1 MLTSR
6 EVVLISGRLRRAVL
20 LAAASLLGACT
31 LPWQQLK
38 LPGPVPPEAGPAPI
52 AKANR
57 SPGSPLTPGAAE
69 VSGPQVSAGS
79 GQFTGSPEP
88 RPSPGAANS
97 KDGVTLNFAGAS
109 IAEAARSILG
119 DILGVNYTVSDK
131 VRGSITI
138 QTVRPIPKDALLGVF
153 ETMLSGE
160 GAAISVDNGV
170 YRILPSNDA
179 VSAAAILARGAR
191 RLPGVN
197 AQVVVLRFV
206 AAAEMERIIKSM
218 APQATILRTDPARN
232 LLVVAGT
239 RGDLDSI
246 MDAVSTFDVDWMRGM
261 SFGLFPIETN
271 DPDAIAQ
278 ELDTVFANDQESP
291 IKGMVRFVASR
302 RLKAILVITSRPEYL
317 KKAETW
323 VRRLDMVGR
332 ATEKQ
337 VHVYHIQNRP
347 AVELAQLLQRIYGGQ
362 EQGRVGSLTRATMAT
377 VSTGGPLP
385 DAIST
390 QPTFLPGAP
399 GIPATTALPPAP
411 ITGPAPVLDIAPPIG
426 PPGAARPPVA
436 AAAVDDR
443 TSGVLIVADESNNAL
458 VITATS
464 QEYRRMRRILEQIDV
479 QPNQVLLEA
488 TIAEVTLND
497 QLAMGLRWFLQAGNF
512 QFRFTDLG
520 ATSATNPNTNGISA
534 IPPPVIPGFPGFST
548 FFNTPNVQVVLNALS
563 SITDVNIVSSPTLMV
578 LDNKRAT
585 LQVGD
590 EVPIVTQSAVA
601 VQVPGAPI
609 VNSVNMRNT
618 GIILNITPRINDGG
632 RVLLDIEQEVSTAVT
647 TTTSGIASP
656 TIQQRRIKTTVSVD
670 DGNCIVLGGLIQ
682 DKATNTRNQAPLVG
696 DIPLLGNLFKNKDDR
711 IERTEL
717 LIAITPKIV
726 KDNGQ
731 IRAIAAEF
739 RDKIN
744 LTTRP
749 QRQAPPD
756 RREQLDRILR

>member
-1 MLTSR
+1 M
-6 EVVLISGRLRRAVL
+6 
-20 LAAASLLGACT
+20 LGACT

-57 SPGSPLTPGAAE
+57 SPGSPLTPNAPE
-69 VSGPQVSAGS
+69 VAGPQVSVGS

-88 RPSPGAANS
+88 RPNPGAANS
-97 KDGVTLNFAGAS
+97 KDGVTLNFVGAS

-119 DILGVNYTVSDK
+119 DVLGVNYSVSDK
-131 VRGSITI
+131 VKGSITI
-138 QTVRPIPKDALLGVF
+138 QTVRPIPKEALLGIF
-153 ETMLSGE
+153 ETMLAGE

-170 YRILPSNDA
+170 YRILPANDA
-179 VSAAAILARGAR
+179 ISAAAIVARGAR
-191 RLPGVN
+191 RLPGVS
-197 AQVVVLRFV
+197 AQVVPLRYV

-232 LLVVAGT
+232 LMVVAGT

-246 MDAVSTFDVDWMRGM
+246 MDAVGTFDVDWMRGM
-261 SFGLFPIETN
+261 SFGLFPIETG

-278 ELDTVFANDQESP
+278 ELDTVFANDQDGP
-291 IKGMVRFVASR
+291 TKGLVRFVPNR

-317 KKAETW
+317 KKAQTW

-332 ATEKQ
+332 ATEKE

-347 AVELAQLLQRIYGGQ
+347 AVELAQLLQRIYGSQ
-362 EQGRVGSLTRATMAT
+362 DQGRVASLTRTTTAT
-377 VSTGGPLP
+377 VSSGGPLP
-385 DAIST
+385 DAVSGG
-390 QPTFLPGAP
+390 QPPFLPGAP
-399 GIPATTALPPAP
+399 GIPSVAAGPAATGLPAVITPAPTPDVGQPGALP
-411 ITGPAPVLDIAPPIG
+411 GS
-426 PPGAARPPVA
+426 ARPPLA
-436 AAAVDDR
+436 ATIADDR
-443 TSGVLIVADESNNAL
+443 TTGVSIVADESNNAL
-458 VITATS
+458 IITATA
-464 QEYRRMRRILEQIDV
+464 QEYFRMRRILAQIDV
-479 QPNQVLLEA
+479 QPNQVLIEA
-488 TIAEVTLND
+488 TIAEVALND
-497 QLAMGLRWFLQAGNF
+497 QLTMGLRWFLQTGNF
-512 QFRFTDLG
+512 QFRFTDIL
-520 ATSATNPNTNGISA
+520 ATTPNNPVVNVGPTIPAIATPS
-534 IPPPVIPGFPGFST
+534 FPGFSS

-563 SITDVNIVSSPTLMV
+563 TITDVNIVSSPTLMV

-632 RVLLDIEQEVSTAVT
+632 RVLLDIEQEVSTAVQ
-647 TTTSGIASP
+647 TTTSGIVSP

-682 DKATNTRNQAPLVG
+682 DKSNNTRDQAPLVG
-696 DIPLLGNLFKNKDDR
+696 DIPILGNLFKHKNDNITR
-711 IERTEL
+711 VEL

-756 RREQLDRILR
+756 RREQVDRVLR

>member
-1 MLTSR
+1 MP
-6 EVVLISGRLRRAVL
+6 ISGRWRLAAL
-20 LAAASLLGACT
+20 LAIASMLGACT

-38 LPGPVPPEAGPAPI
+38 LPGPTPPEAGPAPI

-57 SPGSPLTPGAAE
+57 SPGSPLTPNAPE
-69 VSGPQVSAGS
+69 VAGPQVSVGS
-79 GQFTGSPEP
+79 GQFTGGPEP
-88 RPSPGAANS
+88 RPNPGVANS
-97 KDGVTLNFAGAS
+97 KDGVTLNFVGAS

-119 DILGVNYTVSDK
+119 DVLGVNYSVSDK
-131 VRGSITI
+131 VKGSITI
-138 QTVRPIPKDALLGVF
+138 QTVRPIPKEALLGIF
-153 ETMLSGE
+153 ETMLAGE

-170 YRILPSNDA
+170 YRILPANDA
-179 VSAAAILARGAR
+179 ISAAAIVARGAR
-191 RLPGVN
+191 RLPGVS
-197 AQVVVLRFV
+197 AQVVPLRYV

-232 LLVVAGT
+232 LMVVAGT

-246 MDAVSTFDVDWMRGM
+246 MDAVGTFDVDWMRGM
-261 SFGLFPIETN
+261 SFGLFPIETG

-278 ELDTVFANDQESP
+278 ELDTVFANDQDGP
-291 IKGMVRFVASR
+291 TKGLVRFVPNR

-317 KKAETW
+317 KKAQTW

-332 ATEKQ
+332 ATEKE

-347 AVELAQLLQRIYGGQ
+347 AVELAQLLQRIYGSQ
-362 EQGRVGSLTRATMAT
+362 DQGRVATLTRTTTAT
-377 VSTGGPLP
+377 VSSGGPLP
-385 DAIST
+385 DAVSGG
-390 QPTFLPGAP
+390 QPPFLPGAP
-399 GIPATTALPPAP
+399 GVPSVTAAPVATGLPAVTTPAP
-411 ITGPAPVLDIAPPIG
+411 TPDVGQAGAPPVS
-426 PPGAARPPVA
+426 ARPPLA
-436 AAAVDDR
+436 ATIADDR
-443 TSGVLIVADESNNAL
+443 TTGVSVVADESNNAL
-458 VITATS
+458 IITATA
-464 QEYRRMRRILEQIDV
+464 QEYFRMRRILAQIDV
-479 QPNQVLLEA
+479 QPNQVLIEA
-488 TIAEVTLND
+488 TIAEVGLND
-497 QLAMGLRWFLQAGNF
+497 QLTMGLRWFLQTGNF
-512 QFRFTDLG
+512 QFRFTDIL
-520 ATSATNPNTNGISA
+520 ATTPNNPVVNVGPTIPAIATPA
-534 IPPPVIPGFPGFST
+534 FPGFSS

-563 SITDVNIVSSPTLMV
+563 TITDVNIVSSPTLMV

-632 RVLLDIEQEVSTAVT
+632 RVLLDIEQEVSTAVQ
-647 TTTSGIASP
+647 TTTSGIVSP
-656 TIQQRRIKTTVSVD
+656 TIQQRRVKTTVSVD

-682 DKATNTRNQAPLVG
+682 DKANNTRDQAPLVG
-696 DIPLLGNLFKNKDDR
+696 DIPILGNLFKHKNDNITR
-711 IERTEL
+711 VEL

-756 RREQLDRILR
+756 RREQVDRVLR